1 MRTKMNFNFVISGE
15 GDFDKKFHEALNRCP
30 HKNVDLVRAIGSAL
44 MLAFEWSQ
52 KDNVSFDSF
61 KAGKIEEVQPPIQ
74 ENIDK

>member
-15 GDFDKKFHEALNRCP
+15 GDFEKKFHEAVNRCP
-30 HKNVDLVRAIGSAL
+30 RKNVDLVRAIGSTL
-44 MLAFEWSQ
+44 MLAFEWSE

-61 KAGKIEEVQPPIQ
+61 KAGKIEETPTPLQ